1 MAEEKKGV
9 EGVIETLEEQLQK
22 RERFLEYGSWTSVN
36 SPISSSWA
44 LKTIRISKEGAYVAE
59 TLTVT
64 FRHRTKEDARKS
76 ALEIL
81 RLCKAAG
88 MPEKD
93 IPGEILRYESPSE
106 DGDKKVLV
114 H

>member
-22 RERFLEYGSWTSVN
+22 RERFLEYGSWTSV
-36 SPISSSWA
+36 SSSTWT

>member
-36 SPISSSWA
+36 SSISSSWT

-64 FRHRTKEDARKS
+64 FRHRTKEDARKRCRSCVS
-76 ALEIL
+76 AKQREC
-81 RLCKAAG
+81 RKKTYREKFSGTKATRMKETKG
-88 MPEKD
+88 C
-93 IPGEILRYESPSE
+93 
-106 DGDKKVLV
+106 
-114 H
+114 

>member
-22 RERFLEYGSWTSVN
+22 RERFLEYGSWTSV
-36 SPISSSWA
+36 SSSTWT

-64 FRHRTKEDARKS
+64 FRHRTKTYREKFS
-76 ALEIL
+76 GT
-81 RLCKAAG
+81 KAHQRT
-88 MPEKD
+88 ETK
-93 IPGEILRYESPSE
+93 RC
-106 DGDKKVLV
+106 
-114 H
+114 